1 MGLIETLLK
10 MSERK
15 RTTDFDKIKV
25 TSNGTFYMKSEDIF
39 DDKAESLELIK
50 KLRKS
55 VDKYKS
61 TTEKSKNAEVRA

>member
-1 MGLIETLLK
+1 MGLIETLLN

-39 DDKAESLELIK
+39 DDKKESLELIK

-55 VDKYKS
+55 VVKYKS
-61 TTEKSKNAEVRA
+61 TSENSNVKVGV